1 MANLLNKILF
11 WISWPVLYLV
21 VNNTE
26 RTRAIIFN
34 ENKELL
40 VVRGWI
46 NDGKWQLPGGGMK
59 SKESSIDATI
69 REVKEE
75 VNLSLNPKQ
84 MKLIGSEQI
93 IDNRINYKCDFFQV
107 NGINTGSLKPGS
119 EIKEIK
125 FIKTDQ
131 IENISKEVIIAID
144 LIGLQHGKIK
154 R

>member
-11 WISWPVLYLV
+11 WISWPVLYLL

-34 ENKELL
+34 KNNELL

-46 NDGKWQLPGGGMK
+46 NDGKWQLPGGGIK
-59 SKESSIDATI
+59 SNESSLEATI

-75 VNLSLNPKQ
+75 VNLQLYPEQ

-93 IDNRINYKCDFFQV
+93 VDNKIKYKCDFFRV
-107 NGINTGSLKPGS
+107 NGIDIKSLKPGS
-119 EIKEIK
+119 EIKEFK
-125 FIKTDQ
+125 FIDTGQ
-131 IENISKEVIIAID
+131 LGNLSKEVSIAIK
-144 LIGLQHGKIK
+144 LISL
-154 R
+154 